1 VTRPTQ
7 VEADPAGLRLDSLRT
22 YLAGRGAGIDPDL
35 PIRATLFAG
44 GRSNLTYRL
53 DQGESAWVLR
63 RPPLGHVL
71 PTAHDMA
78 RESRV
83 LGGLARAGVPVPKP
97 LLFCDD
103 ADVIGA
109 PFLLMQYVAGTVIA
123 TEDDAARLT
132 DAQAAAASEAA
143 VDALVSLHQVDPAEA
158 GLADLGRADGYLER
172 QVRRW
177 ATQWDITRTRPVDGI
192 DELVEW
198 LTVRTGQLP
207 AGLPTALIHGDYRL
221 DNLILSPV
229 TLRVRAILDFEMS
242 TLGDPVA
249 DLALALVYWSQ
260 ASDVRRRQVAVAA
273 GVTDGPGFWNRAQV
287 LEAYASRTGL
297 GLDHL
302 DICLALACFKLAVVL
317 ESIHARTLGGQQLGV
332 AAGDGG
338 GLADAAPLLVAMG
351 LDVTRGGG
359 LAALGT

>member
-1 VTRPTQ
+1 VTRQSP
-7 VEADPAGLRLDSLRT
+7 VGADPEGLRLDSLRT
-22 YLAGRGAGIDPDL
+22 YLPGLVAGLDPDR

-53 DQGESAWVLR
+53 DQGEAAWVLR

-103 ADVIGA
+103 NDVIGA
-109 PFLLMQYVAGTVIA
+109 PFLIMEYVAGTVIA
-123 TEDDAARLT
+123 TEDDAAQLT
-132 DAQAAAASEAA
+132 AAQASAASEAA
-143 VDALVSLHQVDPAEA
+143 VDALVALHQVDPAAA
-158 GLADLGRADGYLER
+158 GLAGLGRAHGYLER

-177 ATQWDITRTRPVDGI
+177 ATQWNITRTRPVDGI

-198 LTVRTGQLP
+198 LTVRTGRLP
-207 AGLPTALIHGDYRL
+207 AGLPSALIHGDYRL
-221 DNLILSPV
+221 DNLILDPD

-249 DLALALVYWSQ
+249 DLALVLVYWSQ

-302 DICLALACFKLAVVL
+302 DTCLALACFKLAVVL